1 MPKKYHFNYVN
12 YRDIEAMSDDE
23 LERISRQKL
32 AQLRKRLLTRR
43 EEKKESGINRDL
55 LNRVFVGRAWEV
67 FNATQQQYPQAAKA
81 LGDALAQ
88 LVSSGKIEKVT
99 GGELYYLLRKLG
111 LRVKLK
117 TRIRVKEHGKL
128 ISLEEKMKG

>member
-1 MPKKYHFNYVN
+1 
-12 YRDIEAMSDDE
+12 MSDDE
-23 LERISRQKL
+23 LERIRRRKL
-32 AQLRKRLLTRR
+32 SQLRKRLLTRR

-88 LVSSGKIEKVT
+88 LVSSGKIEQVT
-99 GGELYYLLRKLG
+99 GEELYSLLRKLG

>member
-1 MPKKYHFNYVN
+1 M
-12 YRDIEAMSDDE
+12 
-23 LERISRQKL
+23 ERIRRRKL
-32 AQLRKRLLTRR
+32 SQLRKRLLTRR

-88 LVSSGKIEKVT
+88 LVSSGKIEQVT
-99 GGELYYLLRKLG
+99 GEELYSLLRKLG

>member
-23 LERISRQKL
+23 LERIRRQKL